1 MSFELPIAAN
11 VLHCRSWGIGAVSS
25 QHGMALI
32 EPIEDSE
39 LESTWNRLTIE
50 PTQSDFYIKTKL
62 VGETTTNA
70 KMKQKNFFLQIKYNP
85 IKAYF

>member
-1 MSFELPIAAN
+1 MPIAAN
-11 VLHCRSWGIGAVSS
+11 ILHGRSWGIGAVSS
-25 QHGMALI
+25 QPAMPLI
-32 EPIEDSE
+32 KQIEDSE

-70 KMKQKNFFLQIKYNP
+70 KMKQKTFSSK
-85 IKAYF
+85 

>member
-1 MSFELPIAAN
+1 
-11 VLHCRSWGIGAVSS
+11 
-25 QHGMALI
+25 LI
-32 EPIEDSE
+32 KQIEDSE

-70 KMKQKNFFLQIKYNP
+70 KMMQKTF
-85 IKAYF
+85 YF